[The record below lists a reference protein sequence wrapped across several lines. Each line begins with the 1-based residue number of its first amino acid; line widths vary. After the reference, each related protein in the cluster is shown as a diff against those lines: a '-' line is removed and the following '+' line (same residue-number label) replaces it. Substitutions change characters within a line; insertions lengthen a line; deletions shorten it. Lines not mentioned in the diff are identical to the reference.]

1 VLGVLALAA
10 VGCGTTS
17 DAVSA
22 DARIAPAETGPAADS
37 GSGLTDAG
45 VDPGR
50 TDAAVDGYAGDADVG
65 MRDVGS
71 PADATVADGGSDPAA
86 QDVGAGD
93 ARAPDA
99 DPADAESADAARG
112 DARSPDA
119 QPPDAQPLD
128 AQPLDAQPLDAQP
141 LDAQPLDAQ
150 PLDAQPLDAQ
160 PPDAEARVP
169 ARFLALGDS
178 YTIGQ
183 SVPVEGRW
191 PVQMAARLGEEDR
204 PVEDPEIIAR
214 TGWTTGELSM
224 AMDARDPQG
233 PYEVVSLLIGVN
245 DQFRGGAPGP
255 YRGNFRALLDRA
267 IDLAGG
273 APCRVVVLSIPDY
286 GATPFGQA
294 RDPGAIGDDIDA
306 FNVVN
311 REETDD
317 AGAEYVDVTA
327 ISRRGVDEPA
337 LVANDG
343 LHPSGA
349 QYALWVEAAAP
360 AFRTAL
366 DCQE

>member
-1 VLGVLALAA
+1 MRRAAWAVLGVLALAA
-10 VGCGTTS
+10 GGCGTTS

-22 DARIAPAETGPAADS
+22 DARIAQAETGPAAD
-37 GSGLTDAG
+37 GGGGLTDAG
-45 VDPGR
+45 VAPGR
-50 TDAAVDGYAGDADVG
+50 TDAAVDGHAGAADVG

-71 PADATVADGGSDPAA
+71 PADASVADGGSDATA

-93 ARAPDA
+93 ARAPNA
-99 DPADAESADAARG
+99 DPADAETADAARG

-141 LDAQPLDAQ
+141 LDAH
-150 PLDAQPLDAQ
+150 
-160 PPDAEARVP
+160 PPDAEVRAP

-255 YRGNFRALLDRA
+255 YRGNFRAILDRA

-349 QYALWVEAAAP
+349 QYALWVEAARP